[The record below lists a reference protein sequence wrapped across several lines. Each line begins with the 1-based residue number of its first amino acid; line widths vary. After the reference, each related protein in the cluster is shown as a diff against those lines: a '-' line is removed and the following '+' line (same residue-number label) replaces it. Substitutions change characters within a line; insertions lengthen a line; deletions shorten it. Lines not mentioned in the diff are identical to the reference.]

1 MESCVSNASPHA
13 HDFGVSLFPN
23 SDLEDAM
30 AAAARLHEKGNLLRT
45 AGWSGV
51 AVVLLAPLI
60 AMRFTDEVNWTAFD
74 FAFAGVLLVGAG
86 LLLELI
92 VWQARRPMVRAG
104 LALVVVAAVLLIWA
118 DGAVGLF

>member
-1 MESCVSNASPHA
+1 MTNVVRSPGNA
-13 HDFGVSLFPN
+13 
-23 SDLEDAM
+23 
-30 AAAARLHEKGNLLRT
+30 NLIRA

-51 AVVLLAPLI
+51 VLALLTPLI

-92 VWQARRPMVRAG
+92 VRKARGPALRIG
-104 LALVVVAAVLLIWA
+104 LAVAVVAAVLLVWA
-118 DGAVGLF
+118 DGAVGIV

>member
-1 MESCVSNASPHA
+1 MTNVVRSPGNA
-13 HDFGVSLFPN
+13 
-23 SDLEDAM
+23 
-30 AAAARLHEKGNLLRT
+30 NLIRA

-51 AVVLLAPLI
+51 VLALLTPLI

-92 VWQARRPMVRAG
+92 VQKARGPALRIG
-104 LALVVVAAVLLIWA
+104 LAVAVVAAVLLVWA
-118 DGAVGLF
+118 DGAVGIV

>member
-1 MESCVSNASPHA
+1 MANVAKPLGNA
-13 HDFGVSLFPN
+13 
-23 SDLEDAM
+23 
-30 AAAARLHEKGNLLRT
+30 NLIRA

-51 AVVLLAPLI
+51 ALVLLAPLI

-92 VWQARRPMVRAG
+92 VWKARRPMVRAG
-104 LALVVVAAVLLIWA
+104 LALAVVAAVLLIWA